1 MPKTL
6 AHDSIIEGSI
16 WKGML
21 RLFLPIMLGTLLQQ
35 LYNMADTVIV
45 SRFVGKEALAAVGG
59 SSAII
64 IFLLVNFFVA
74 LASGASVVIAQHYG
88 AGRYELVR
96 RGVQNALVLALA
108 SGALL
113 TVVGVAAARPLLTL
127 LRTTADTMEFSVD
140 YLHFYFL
147 GMIPSMIYNMGS
159 GILRAMGDPKKPL
172 LFLAVSMVLNIALD
186 LLFVVVFEMAVIG
199 AAVATTIAQTV
210 SAVLVLITMLRL
222 PENVRPDLRHPQVN
236 GEVLRRMLQ
245 IGLPSGFQSAMYN
258 IANMVVQTAVNSLG
272 TDVVA
277 GWSAYRKLDDIYWP
291 ISNAIGIT
299 VMTFVGQNYGA
310 RRPDRVKRSIATGLS
325 IHLIVS
331 VLFAA
336 AACLARYPLI
346 GLFAKGE
353 PAVIQAGVTV
363 TVYTCLFYP
372 LFSCTEVF
380 AATMRAVGN
389 AIKPTIITL
398 VFVCLLR
405 IVYLWLYGLDHASL
419 LSIAVVFPVTWAI
432 SSSVFL
438 VYYNSSRW
446 MPRLMRRQL
455 AEDAVRHSLHHN

>member
-1 MPKTL
+1 MSKSL

-21 RLFLPIMLGTLLQQ
+21 RFFLPIMLGTLLQQ

-88 AGRYELVR
+88 AGHFDLVR
-96 RGVQNALVLALA
+96 RGVQNAMVLALA

-113 TVVGVAAARPLLTL
+113 TVVGVAAARPLLVL
-127 LRTTADTMEFSVD
+127 LRTTADTMEYSVD

-172 LFLAVSMVLNIALD
+172 MFLAVSMVLNIGLD
-186 LLFVVVFEMAVIG
+186 LLFVVGFDMAVIG
-199 AAVATTIAQTV
+199 AAVATTIAQAV
-210 SAVLVLITMLRL
+210 SAILVVITMLRL
-222 PENVRPDLRHPQVN
+222 PHEVRPDLRHPQISGDVMK
-236 GEVLRRMLQ
+236 RMLQ

-258 IANMVVQTAVNSLG
+258 IANMVLQTAVNSLG

-310 RRPDRVKRSIATGLS
+310 RRPDRVRKSIHTGLAL
-325 IHLIVS
+325 HLGTS
-331 VLFAA
+331 VLFTAFT
-336 AACLARYPLI
+336 CLARYPLI
-346 GLFAKGE
+346 SLFTEGE
-353 PAVIQAGVTV
+353 EAVIQAGVTF
-363 TVYTCLFYP
+363 TLYTCLFYA
-372 LFSCTEVF
+372 LFSCTEVL

-389 AIKPTIITL
+389 AVKPTIITL

-405 IVYLWLYGLDHASL
+405 VVYLWVYGLFHPSL
-419 LSIAVVFPVTWAI
+419 LSISVVFPVTWGI
-432 SSSVFL
+432 SSAVFL
-438 VYYNSSRW
+438 LYYNSGRW

-455 AEDAVRHSLHHN
+455 AEDAVRQNLRRN